1 MTLQPRRMLLTA
13 SVWSKRFLSRAL
25 PALILLLFVGLPLA
39 GAHGYLIR
47 AIPED
52 RSVLERS
59 PARVQYWFSEA
70 LEPDFSTIT
79 VRDTSGTVVAEGGVS
94 ENDDKLMTA
103 RLPGSLP
110 DGAYIVDLRLAFAS
124 DGHVIF
130 ESRTFFVGEA
140 VAGVGGVTSSDQ
152 AVTLEVVWRALLLTS
167 TLLLMGVFSLYA
179 LVLVPAWGSDAHPA
193 GGLPPRVMNR
203 LYVLAFTGLVLAVIA
218 NVIALIQQTMVLF
231 GVDAG
236 RAISEGLWSVVR
248 IGTRFGDTWNVRML
262 LLALIAVFLGAG
274 WYWRRTQPSLMR
286 PFWVASVWAMALVL
300 FTWSI
305 AAHAAGSLALP
316 WLAIL
321 SDWLHGAA
329 AGIWAGGVIALALVL
344 PVALKPYTRDARRQA
359 LLAVLRR
366 FSGVAIAAMAVV
378 IATGIY
384 NATNWFTEANDVA
397 TSYGG
402 TLAFKLL
409 LVAALLAVGAAHHI
423 ALRPERYVRWSAL
436 IDRVRTFL
444 PTLRLE
450 ALIAVLVIVLAA
462 WVAATPVPQPTLP
475 PQTETPG
482 GTQTVETLSVTLAIT
497 PGGPGANTYDVQVI
511 RGGQLVSDADVR
523 VQLVNPT
530 LARRGDRHV
539 AEDTGDGLYVAA
551 GTDITQAGAWQV
563 LVDVSEGQKSTRA
576 AFPVTIR
583 EDAAVIF
590 SRAPSF
596 LQIVA
601 LVAVLAAVGV
611 ALSPSLRRF
620 VSWLNPRPLSLLV
633 AALATL
639 GLVAA
644 IVLAVWLSDLSNRQT
659 EAELY
664 PLPTLVN
671 PALPDAD
678 SLARGAVLAEMAC
691 GWSRDNRDLGELAE
705 RLVRLRDEELYAFTL
720 EGWRSLPPCG
730 DVSDTQRWDIVNYLR
745 TLGE

>member
-1 MTLQPRRMLLTA
+1 MLLTA
-13 SVWSKRFLSRAL
+13 SVWSKHFLSRAL
-25 PALILLLFVGLPLA
+25 SALILLLFVGLPFA

-70 LEPDFSTIT
+70 LEPDFSTVT
-79 VRDTSGTVVAEGGVS
+79 VRDTSGTIVAEGGVS

-140 VAGVGGVTSSDQ
+140 VAGIGGVTSSDQ
-152 AVTLEVVWRALLLTS
+152 AVTLEVVWRALLLIS
-167 TLLLMGVFSLYA
+167 TLLLTGVFSLYA

-193 GGLPPRVMNR
+193 GGLPVRVMNR
-203 LYVLAFTGLVLAVIA
+203 LYVLAFIGLALAVIA

-262 LLALIAVFLGAG
+262 LLALIAGFLGAG
-274 WYWRRTQPSLMR
+274 WYWRRTQPGLMR

-329 AGIWAGGVIALALVL
+329 AGIWAGGVIALVLVL
-344 PVALKPYTRDARRQA
+344 PVALKPYTGDARRQA

-366 FSGVAIAAMAVV
+366 FSGVAIAAMVVV

-745 TLGE
+745 TLDE